1 MHALL
6 ITFYA
11 TDPIDRLA
19 APFTEY
25 AHALRD
31 VPGLLSKAWIRDGD
45 NLGGFHLFT
54 DRASADAYLSSD
66 LASRLRSTEG
76 FDDFEVRGFEVLDE
90 LSALTG
96 ITDLTPLAAAWGNS
110 GPVTP

>member
-11 TDPIDRLA
+11 TGPLDELQ

-31 VPGLLSKAWIRDGD
+31 TPGLLSKAWIRDGN
-45 NLGGFHLFT
+45 NLGGFHLFI
-54 DRASADAYLSSD
+54 DQQSAEAYLASD
-66 LASRLRSTEG
+66 LAGGLRATEG

-96 ITDLTPLAAAWGNS
+96 IADLVPLAAG
-110 GPVTP
+110 